1 MMIAILLLLSG
12 LVPAAH
18 AADKPAYQI
27 YRPDGSLVS
36 YEQMLGA
43 SLDGEIVMFGELHN
57 NPIAHWLQLEL
68 ARDLHADSLRILR
81 IGFEMFE
88 ADQQVLLDEYASG
101 KISQSSFERE
111 ARLWN
116 NYATDYKPVVE
127 FAKANGIPMVAGNI
141 PRRYASL
148 VYSGGLESLEGL
160 TDDAKRWIAPLPVE
174 VDLSLPGY
182 AEIMTSAQ
190 GHGGENLPKSQA
202 VKDATM
208 AHFILQYHV
217 SGDRFLHLNGSYHSD
232 NREGVVWYLLR
243 SKPNLEIVT
252 ITTIEAD
259 DVAQVPAERLGKAD
273 FTIVVPSRMTKTY

>member
-1 MMIAILLLLSG
+1 M
-12 LVPAAH
+12 
-18 AADKPAYQI
+18 
-27 YRPDGSLVS
+27 
-36 YEQMLGA
+36 
-43 SLDGEIVMFGELHN
+43 
-57 NPIAHWLQLEL
+57 
-68 ARDLHADSLRILR
+68 
-81 IGFEMFE
+81 
-88 ADQQVLLDEYASG
+88 
-101 KISQSSFERE
+101 
-111 ARLWN
+111 
-116 NYATDYKPVVE
+116 
-127 FAKANGIPMVAGNI
+127 
-141 PRRYASL
+141 
-148 VYSGGLESLEGL
+148 VYSGGLEALESL

-232 NREGVVWYLLR
+232 NREGIVWYLLR
-243 SKPNLEIVT
+243 SNPNLKIVT

-259 DVAQVPAERLGKAD
+259 DVAQVPTERLGKAD